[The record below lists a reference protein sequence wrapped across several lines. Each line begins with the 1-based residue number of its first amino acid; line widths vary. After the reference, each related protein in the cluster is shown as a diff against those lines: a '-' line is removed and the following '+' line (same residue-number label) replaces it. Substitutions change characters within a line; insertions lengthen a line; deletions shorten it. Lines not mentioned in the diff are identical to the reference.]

1 MTYASSQLSLALR
14 ERPIEDVNVDWE
26 RFAPR
31 GRPVDLVVVDWDKHR
46 STVVVAADD
55 SRAGESRLAAGLS
68 K

>member
-1 MTYASSQLSLALR
+1 MTYASSQLSPTLR

-26 RFAPR
+26 RFVPR

-46 STVVVAADD
+46 STVVVAAGD
-55 SRAGESRLAAGLS
+55 SRAGESHLAAGLS